1 MQDDEGDVGHAGLL
15 EVLAAPV
22 PVVQLLRPVLVGAFG
37 NLNGG
42 RKTKIFDPKS
52 YRGASSHPSSKQ
64 GQLEADDE
72 YFLMLL

>member
-37 NLNGG
+37 NLNGDG
-42 RKTKIFDPKS
+42 KSKIFDPKAP
-52 YRGASSHPSSKQ
+52 GGLHPNDSC
-64 GQLEADDE
+64 
-72 YFLMLL
+72 